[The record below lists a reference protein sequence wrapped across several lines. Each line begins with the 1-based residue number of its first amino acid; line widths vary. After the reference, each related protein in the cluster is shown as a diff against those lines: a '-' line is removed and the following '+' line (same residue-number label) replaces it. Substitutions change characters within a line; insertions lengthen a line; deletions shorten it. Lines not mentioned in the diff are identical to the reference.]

1 MKRTLT
7 VLLLAAAAMAAG
19 CSSLSYSGRG
29 LVPGTSDAK
38 DVEALMGPPAERIT
52 VAGGDSVWFYPRN
65 PAGPHTYAV
74 RLNPQGIVQAIDQR
88 LTMDNLARLVPGT
101 TTRAEA
107 RALLGPPWEVS
118 RLPRQQREVW
128 SYRMDNGLFVEHD
141 LYLQFSADG
150 VLRESILLKDMKND
164 LGHGSKD

>member
-1 MKRTLT
+1 MKRSLL
-7 VLLLAAAAMAAG
+7 VLLAAAAMASG

-29 LVPGTSDAK
+29 LVPGKSDAK
-38 DVEALMGPPAERIT
+38 EVEALMGPPVERIT

-65 PAGPHTYAV
+65 PFGLHTFAV
-74 RLNPQGIVQAIDQR
+74 RLNPQGIVQEVDQR
-88 LTMDNLARLVPGT
+88 LTMDNLAKLVPGVT
-101 TTRAEA
+101 TAGEV
-107 RALLGPPWEVS
+107 RALLGPPYEVS

-141 LYLQFSADG
+141 LYVQFSADG
-150 VLRESILLKDMKND
+150 LVRETILLKDMKND